1 MLELA
6 ALPLLADGISGRVF
20 RDENS
25 NGRFDKGERLLRGVG
40 ISDGDTIVWSDR
52 RGFYSLPARSGSVVF
67 PILSY
72 GVTVGVSTVCLPGQA
87 AWYSRSFLTDM
98 QWQQTVCRTV
108 EA

>member
-1 MLELA
+1 MSALTLLKCLNLSVMLELA

-52 RGFYSLPARSGSVVF
+52 RGFYSLPARRKFLPVRGLVSV
-67 PILSY
+67 
-72 GVTVGVSTVCLPGQA
+72 
-87 AWYSRSFLTDM
+87 SRS
-98 QWQQTVCRTV
+98 
-108 EA
+108 